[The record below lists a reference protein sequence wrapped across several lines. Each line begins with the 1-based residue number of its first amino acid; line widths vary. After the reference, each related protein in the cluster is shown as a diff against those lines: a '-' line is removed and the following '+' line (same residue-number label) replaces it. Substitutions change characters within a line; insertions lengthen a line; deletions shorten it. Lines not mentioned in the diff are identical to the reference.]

1 MALRLLWGAPIM
13 YSPYEMPHNIN
24 YLNPLTL
31 SHNTHYG
38 KYTTNPMLY
47 VMPL

>member
-31 SHNTHYG
+31 YST
-38 KYTTNPMLY
+38 LY
-47 VMPL
+47 VEAFRYDSQGFW